1 MAKYK
6 MWNGIGWYGC
16 IGVIT
21 TSTSDISISVSMPND
36 ILNKVL

>member
-1 MAKYK
+1 

-16 IGVIT
+16 IGVIIS
-21 TSTSDISISVSMPND
+21 TSTTDISLSVSMPND